1 MPRKVKVTNIEQD
14 REEPVEVDATAEP
27 EEYGQ
32 VVKDLK
38 AEDSGEIEGLEDF
51 VIPPAGYEAPS
62 DKVTGKER
70 AKKPRAK
77 KAASAPATVIE
88 AIEELKD
95 DEPEVVEEPVKKVT
109 NTRKKNKVEELAA
122 EPMVESKKEEM
133 VAPPADVERAKNVV
147 EKVTCENCGKC
158 LTARSLK
165 YTHSKACRAR
175 VSEPNEDLQAP
186 PVPELVRQVNPRMER
201 LKRREEHFETL
212 FAVAV

>member
-95 DEPEVVEEPVKKVT
+95 DEPEVVEEPVKKVPT
-109 NTRKKNKVEELAA
+109 TRKKKQ
-122 EPMVESKKEEM
+122 S
-133 VAPPADVERAKNVV
+133 R
-147 EKVTCENCGKC
+147 
-158 LTARSLK
+158 R
-165 YTHSKACRAR
+165 ACRGADCGIKGGAGSASPGR
-175 VSEPNEDLQAP
+175 CRESQEC
-186 PVPELVRQVNPRMER
+186 
-201 LKRREEHFETL
+201 RREGYR
-212 FAVAV
+212 

>member
-14 REEPVEVDATAEP
+14 REEPVADATAEP

-77 KAASAPATVIE
+77 KAASAPATIE

-95 DEPEVVEEPVKKVT
+95 DELEVVEEPAKKVA
-109 NTRKKNKVEELAA
+109 NTRKKNKVEELVA
-122 EPMVESKKEEM
+122 EPTVESKQEM